1 MTVVAPLDYARLL
14 FAGFL
19 GYVAFG
25 EIPDETAV
33 LGALIIVTSGF
44 FILRCSAVSHRAEK
58 LADASD
64 ALDSERRDIDRR
76 RPPGDEIGDDPPGH

>member
-1 MTVVAPLDYARLL
+1 
-14 FAGFL
+14 
-19 GYVAFG
+19 VAFG

-44 FILRCSAVSHRAEK
+44 FILRCSAMPHRAEK
-58 LADASD
+58 LADASE

-76 RPPGDEIGDDPPGH
+76 RPTGD